1 MYNEDLYKQLPGPKK
16 LNRVNNYNYWVT
28 EKSDGI
34 RYIFYIGKIR
44 VYLIDRSFKFYKINH
59 LFYQSQMCLKEK
71 VTLLD
76 GELIITKNNQFMY
89 LIFDCIAYK
98 GQKLSNN
105 YTSKRCKGAKEIIIE
120 YQQKRENYQK
130 IQKQRIQNNNNN
142 NNNELQLINLKIDL
156 DPIPIHLIC
165 KNHYKVNDNG
175 IDKIYQNIQLFQDEY
190 IYTEKDEITG
200 QIIRQ
205 NLNDGLIF
213 TPEECNYLME
223 SSSSSLFE
231 YGVLMKWKPLGKNTI
246 DLKVKTPFFFRNQL
260 LAFANANNDIDVL
273 FAQSFLR
280 SLFDSLK
287 KQIIDFHFS
296 FHRSS
301 FLHSFIIE
309 FAWDFSS
316 QQWIPLHN
324 RFDKQKPNFIYTC
337 TDTLT

>member
-1 MYNEDLYKQLPGPKK
+1 M
-16 LNRVNNYNYWVT
+16 
-28 EKSDGI
+28 
-34 RYIFYIGKIR
+34 
-44 VYLIDRSFKFYKINH
+44 
-59 LFYQSQMCLKEK
+59 
-71 VTLLD
+71 
-76 GELIITKNNQFMY
+76 
-89 LIFDCIAYK
+89 
-98 GQKLSNN
+98 
-105 YTSKRCKGAKEIIIE
+105 
-120 YQQKRENYQK
+120 

-142 NNNELQLINLKIDL
+142 NNNNSNSNESPQLINLKIDL

-165 KNHYKVNDNG
+165 KNHYKVNEDG

-190 IYTEKDEITG
+190 IYTEKNETTG

-223 SSSSSLFE
+223 APLITSSSSLSSSSTFE
-231 YGVLMKWKPLGKNTI
+231 HGVLMKWKPLGKNTI

-260 LAFANANNDIDVL
+260 LAFASVNNDVDAL
-273 FAQSFLR
+273 FAQSFLSSPQR

-287 KQIIDFHFS
+287 KQMADFHFS
-296 FHRSS
+296 LHRSS

-309 FAWDFSS
+309 FAWDFPS

-337 TDTLT
+337 TDTLTVMMDNITHRDLKQAFRSSSFIPASLPAPSSFSSSSLKQHHHHQKQQPHQKRQPF